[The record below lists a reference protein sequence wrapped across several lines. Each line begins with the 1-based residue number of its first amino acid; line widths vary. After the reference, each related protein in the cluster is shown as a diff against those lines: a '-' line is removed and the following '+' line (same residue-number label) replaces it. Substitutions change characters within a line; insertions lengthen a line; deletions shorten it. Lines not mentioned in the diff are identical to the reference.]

1 MGSGHQIEATNIA
14 YFRHGYD
21 CERGARTDQTEFTGG
36 QDDMRAS
43 DCIFCK
49 IVAGTSD
56 SHEIYRDETTRAFM
70 DIRPANDGH
79 CLVIPKAHFETVFDM
94 TPAAFAGVGSTVA
107 KVARAVNEVLRP
119 GGVSLIQANG
129 ELAGQSVLHVHVHV
143 LPRRT
148 DDNLLINWDRNSNNE
163 RRFDR
168 ERIAEIAERL
178 RSRLRG

>member
-1 MGSGHQIEATNIA
+1 MSV
-14 YFRHGYD
+14 
-21 CERGARTDQTEFTGG
+21 
-36 QDDMRAS
+36 S

-56 SHEIYRDETTRAFM
+56 CQEIYQDETTLALM
-70 DIRPANDGH
+70 DIYPANDGH

-94 TPAAFAGVGSTVA
+94 PPAAFAGVGSKVA
-107 KVARAVNEVLRP
+107 KVARAVNEVLQP

-148 DDNLLINWDRNSNNE
+148 DDNLLILGSQQQ
-163 RRFDR
+163 RRT
-168 ERIAEIAERL
+168 AL
-178 RSRLRG
+178 RSRAHRRDRRASSFSPPRVTRQARRRTTDKRGERRCPCTR

>member
-1 MGSGHQIEATNIA
+1 VS
-14 YFRHGYD
+14 
-21 CERGARTDQTEFTGG
+21 
-36 QDDMRAS
+36 AS
-43 DCIFCK
+43 ECVFCK

-56 SHEIYRDETTRAFM
+56 CQEIYQDEKTLAFM
-70 DIRPANDGH
+70 DIHPANDGH

-94 TPAAFAGVGSTVA
+94 PPAAFGGVGSTVA

-148 DDNLLINWDRNSNNE
+148 ADNLLINWDRNRAGE
-163 RRFDR
+163 QLFDR
-168 ERIAEIAERL
+168 RHIAETAERI
-178 RSRLRG
+178 RSHLRG

>member
-1 MGSGHQIEATNIA
+1 MGT
-14 YFRHGYD
+14 
-21 CERGARTDQTEFTGG
+21 RTEQTELTGG

-56 SHEIYRDETTRAFM
+56 SQEIYQDETTLAFM
-70 DIRPANDGH
+70 DIHPANDGH

-94 TPAAFAGVGSTVA
+94 PPAAFGGVGSTVA

-129 ELAGQSVLHVHVHV
+129 ELAGQSVMHVHVHV

-178 RSRLRG
+178 RSCLRG